1 MEVNAE
7 DEAIESSVGD
17 EKVAATAEDEMRDFA
32 VVSPGCGFDDVIF
45 RIGLEEP
52 ASGAADGEGGE
63 WSQKLMFFE
72 PGCEGH

>member
-1 MEVNAE
+1 
-7 DEAIESSVGD
+7 
-17 EKVAATAEDEMRDFA
+17 
-32 VVSPGCGFDDVIF
+32 
-45 RIGLEEP
+45 LEEP